1 MKESMT
7 QLKKRETKVEE
18 KKEEKQ
24 LEKVEPTNVLSSLL
38 DSDLLENISED
49 DDILDKAYLSLFSNL
64 RGSLPKLSSR
74 LPSIS
79 ELSNRVKR
87 LLNHEATQ
95 VSRE

>member
-1 MKESMT
+1 MT
-7 QLKKRETKVEE
+7 DLTWFLRCKFARFITDDRVLE
-18 KKEEKQ
+18 KKNSKTPRQ
-24 LEKVEPTNVLSSLL
+24 
-38 DSDLLENISED
+38 D